1 MSSSTATPP
10 LEEPKSQMQASS
22 LNPSP
27 DPVPAAES
35 APARA
40 DTSKATTVIESTTQD
55 RGATNAS
62 SDPTAPEEPTAAAAS
77 AEAAPRKTR
86 LLKDVEAEENKYIY
100 DTLYRSL
107 DDATDTSIHDELT
120 VGDTVRQAREAK
132 KEFLQATALP
142 MKEKM
147 AGCAALVR
155 NLSEERNKKVAYVFV
170 VYSVLILTLPL
181 IMLMLG
187 LHVIA
192 PMWQLDATYCGGGM
206 AVGTAL
212 VLVVSYVVY
221 AVREDIADF
230 KRKAEQEAEEKKK
243 K

>member
-1 MSSSTATPP
+1 MSS
-10 LEEPKSQMQASS
+10 
-22 LNPSP
+22 
-27 DPVPAAES
+27 
-35 APARA
+35 
-40 DTSKATTVIESTTQD
+40 
-55 RGATNAS
+55 TN
-62 SDPTAPEEPTAAAAS
+62 PTAPQPERGEGEVAAPSATPSSSPAEGESRQKPTASPTTGDASPVAAT
-77 AEAAPRKTR
+77 AENAEPAPRTTR
-86 LLKDVEAEENKYIY
+86 LLKDVEAEENRYIY
-100 DTLYRSL
+100 ETLYKSL
-107 DDATDTSIHDELT
+107 EDETDTNIRDELT

-132 KEFLQATALP
+132 QEFLKATSLP
-142 MKEKM
+142 IKEKM
-147 AGCAALVR
+147 KGCAALMR

-187 LHVIA
+187 IHVLA
-192 PMWQLDATYCGGGM
+192 PRWKVDATYCGGGL

-230 KRKAEQEAEEKKK
+230 KRTAEQEAEEKKK